1 MSCISLRLPP
11 ARKVWKSFT
20 SKLGSKLHNIRKSKA
35 MKKQRK
41 HQSTKTIKPYTS
53 ITTKQPKFLATKS
66 FRRKKLVT
74 VRSVFCSFKKKPAP
88 VYIDKLFKEP
98 SCDVVG
104 YLKPEGLNYRP
115 RIEID
120 AKIDDFPRGKKEAAE
135 GSTSRRSCEKTSSS
149 SSDDMWESV
158 ALASPQMQGIDE
170 RAEEFITRFRR
181 QMAAQE
187 RLARNL

>member
-41 HQSTKTIKPYTS
+41 HLKPSTS
-53 ITTKQPKFLATKS
+53 ITTKPPKFHATKR
-66 FRRKKLVT
+66 FRRKKFAT
-74 VRSVFCSFKKKPAP
+74 VRSVFCSFNKKPAP

-98 SCDVVG
+98 ACDVVG
-104 YLKPEGLNYRP
+104 YLKPETINYRP
-115 RIEID
+115 QIEIA
-120 AKIDDFPRGKKEAAE
+120 AKIDDYQRGKKEVAE
-135 GSTSRRSCEKTSSS
+135 GSTSKRSCEKTSS

>member
-20 SKLGSKLHNIRKSKA
+20 SKLGSKLHSIRKSKA

-41 HQSTKTIKPYTS
+41 HQSTKTIIKPYTS

-104 YLKPEGLNYRP
+104 YLKPEGLNYRS

-120 AKIDDFPRGKKEAAE
+120 AKIDDFPRGKKEVEE
-135 GSTSRRSCEKTSSS
+135 GSTSRRSCEKTSS